1 MNVLFERMLSRLA
14 DGLEVLPD
22 KPEETPESALRAL
35 WHTAAGRPCS
45 AAAAMCRSLPQIE
58 ATPTAVVALERLVQR
73 RLLGEPLAY
82 LTGRQQ
88 FMGLEM
94 LSAPGAL
101 IPRAETELL
110 ARAAVEQLHG
120 MRGAPVA
127 VDVCTGSGNVAY
139 AMAWDV
145 PRARVLGGDIS
156 DEALALANEN
166 GRLLGLADRVEF
178 RRGDMLAPFDEPAL
192 KGRVDLI
199 TCAPPYIQSGKVG
212 AMAPEIAGHEPR
224 EAFDGGPLGVT
235 LLMRLVEEAPWIL
248 RSGGGLAFEVGKGQG
263 PAMSRRLQRDGNYDQ
278 VRELTDAEGVVRAL
292 LVRRA

>member
-1 MNVLFERMLSRLA
+1 MSELFERMLARLA
-14 DGLEVLPD
+14 EGLKVLPD

-35 WHTAAGRPCS
+35 WHSAAGHPCS
-45 AAAAMCRSLPQIE
+45 ATAAMRRPLPPIE
-58 ATPTAVVALERLVQR
+58 ASPAAVTALERLVQR

-82 LTGRQQ
+82 LTGRQH

-101 IPRAETELL
+101 IPRAETELM
-110 ARAAVEQLHG
+110 ARAAVELLHG
-120 MRGAPVA
+120 MRGEPLA
-127 VDVCTGSGNVAY
+127 VDVCTGSGNIAY

-145 PRARVLGGDIS
+145 PRARVMGGDIS
-156 DEALALANEN
+156 DEALALAREN
-166 GRLLGLADRVEF
+166 GRLLGLGDRLEF

-199 TCAPPYIQSGKVG
+199 TCAPPYIQSVKVG
-212 AMAPEIAGHEPR
+212 AMAPEIAAHEPR

-248 RSGGGLAFEVGKGQG
+248 RAGGWLAFEVGKGQG

-278 VRELTDAEGVVRAL
+278 VRELVDADDVVRAL
-292 LVRRA
+292 LARRA